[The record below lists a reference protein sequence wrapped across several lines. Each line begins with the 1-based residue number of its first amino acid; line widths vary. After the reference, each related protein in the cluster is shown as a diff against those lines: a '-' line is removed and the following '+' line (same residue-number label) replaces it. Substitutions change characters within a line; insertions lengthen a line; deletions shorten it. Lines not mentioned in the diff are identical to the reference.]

1 MRKILSPLSMP
12 SLTKRQDKDRS
23 ATLTAERFALCLLL
37 VCSLQI
43 IENLLPRIPI
53 FPWLRL
59 GLSYWIILPFLI
71 KFGVVPAVYLLL
83 LRNLM
88 NLIYGGQVF
97 TTFLISCSAGLI
109 SLLIFGPL
117 CCSLF
122 KRKIM
127 GLTGVSLIL
136 ASSFNISQLITVDL
150 LFIQHQDFYFQLA
163 PICLWSMIS
172 GGVVAFLVF
181 KSQGPINQLFFD
193 QYKLN
198 VGADHLVQNPMTIK
212 KSALMYLTLG
222 FFVFILFSQQVLS
235 QIIFLTI
242 LLMAIRKH
250 HLMRLLYAWP
260 FYLSLAWLHLFR
272 TDGIFIVAEW
282 ITQEGRDAFIFY
294 SIRMTNIIL
303 CGQWIAQYL
312 PFVIKRYRSN
322 MYILGTGYTLSL
334 LPAIFG
340 ISIAMGRELLIKVK
354 QRDFDNL
361 LTPVI
366 ERILLEFEGLKKP

>member
-1 MRKILSPLSMP
+1 MP
-12 SLTKRQDKDRS
+12 SLIKRQDKDRS

-71 KFGVVPAVYLLL
+71 NFGVVSAVFLFS

-97 TTFLISCSAGLI
+97 TTFLISSSAGLI

-136 ASSFNISQLITVDL
+136 AGSFNISQLVTVDL

-172 GGVVAFLVF
+172 GGVVALLVF
-181 KSQGPINQLFFD
+181 KSQGPINHLFFD
-193 QYKLN
+193 QYELN
-198 VGADHLVQNPMTIK
+198 VRSNHLVLNPMTTK
-212 KSALMYLTLG
+212 KQVLMYLTLG
-222 FFVFILFSQQVLS
+222 FFISILFIQQVLG
-235 QIIFLTI
+235 QIVCFTI
-242 LLMAIRKH
+242 LLMAIRKR
-250 HLMRLLYAWP
+250 HLKLLVFAWP
-260 FYLSLAWLHLFR
+260 FYLYLAWLHLFR
-272 TDGIFIVAEW
+272 TDGIFIVEEW
-282 ITQEGRDAFIFY
+282 ITREGRDAFIFY

-322 MYILGTGYTLSL
+322 LYIMGTGYTLSI

-340 ISIAMGRELLIKVK
+340 ISIAMGRELFINVK
-354 QRDFDNL
+354 QRNFDNL

-366 ERILLEFEGLKKP
+366 ERILLEFEGLEKS